1 MITMVC
7 LLMWLQTP
15 PWNCRSEI
23 SVDRGNRP
31 GSSASREMCV
41 PYVRKRALRITGT
54 GPLKWDRHTL
64 QEESIPSFS
73 QPLFY
78 ASSELGVSICVFS
91 FNPHRGFENCAYWL
105 CVRLRKMM
113 TAADVEESW
122 MLLGMYV
129 SRRKVF

>member
-1 MITMVC
+1 MITIVC

-15 PWNCRSEI
+15 PWSCRSEI

-41 PYVRKRALRITGT
+41 PCVRKRALRVPGT

-64 QEESIPSFS
+64 REESVESFS

-78 ASSELGVSICVFS
+78 DVSELGVSICMFS
-91 FNPHRGFENCAYWL
+91 FNPHKGFENCAL
-105 CVRLRKMM
+105 LALRE
-113 TAADVEESW
+113 TQENDDSC
-122 MLLGMYV
+122 
-129 SRRKVF
+129 RC